1 MKKIGVVGA
10 QGFLGK
16 TLCKYAQNHDFEVI
30 EITRKTF
37 SKQSKQN
44 YDFLINSATPSAKF
58 WAQNN
63 PYSDFQKTVELTANL
78 VYNWNYQKF
87 IQISTITAKEII
99 SKHPYAINKRA
110 AEIIALHKDSLI
122 VRLGALYGDRL
133 KKGPLYDL
141 LNSKKIF
148 VDLKS
153 EYNYISTDF
162 VANWILNNLERKGT
176 VELGAQ
182 DTLSLEQIAKKLN
195 LDIEYQ
201 GKYEK
206 IYTQD
211 IEKGMPKANEVW
223 NFINN
228 YQK

>member
-99 SKHPYAINKRA
+99 SKHPYAINKRV
-110 AEIIALHKDSLI
+110 AEITALHKDSLI
-122 VRLGALYGDRL
+122 VRLGALYGDGL

-182 DTLSLEQIAKKLN
+182 DTLSLEQIVKKLN